1 MPRRP
6 SRRRT
11 NRSRATNIERRLDD
25 LAGEDRAEPSPQTVL
40 LAALKDTYD
49 ADLSAEERAA
59 LADSGGTN

>member
-11 NRSRATNIERRLDD
+11 NRSRATNIERRLDA
-25 LAGEDRAEPSPQTVL
+25 LAGEDRADPSPQTVL

>member
-11 NRSRATNIERRLDD
+11 NRSRATDIERRLDD
-25 LAGEDRAEPSPQTVL
+25 LSDEDDTPPAPETVL

-49 ADLSAEERAA
+49 ADLTAEQRHA
-59 LADSGGTN
+59 LDVTGGGE